1 MKRFASTLAFSMLI
15 SVLTVG
21 FFIQPAMTH
30 ALSSPQSKCGTWN
43 VIPSPSPGSQSVLD
57 GVSAISQSDIWAA
70 GYTDNQTL
78 TEHWDGASWNVVS
91 SPNDGDQSYLDAVT
105 AISTSDVWA
114 VGDNGTQ
121 ALTEHWDGSSWSV
134 VASPFQG
141 SSSMLLAVAK
151 IPGGNNVWAVG
162 HYVDNNGI
170 DQTLIEQW
178 DGSNWNIIASPSPD
192 PQGNDL
198 LGVVALSAND
208 AWAVGTAANNKGL
221 YQTLTEHWDGTSW
234 SVVASPNV
242 MKNGVFWAVAAIPSS
257 SNVWAVGTYG
267 KAKSGLARTLT
278 AQWNGTGWI
287 RVGSPNVDKQNTTF
301 FGVASVSATSAWG
314 VGLSYDNSG
323 NNKALTEHW
332 NGSSWKV
339 VSSPNVEGDS
349 ILTGVTTVPAS
360 NMLWAVGVS
369 YAPTGGSQTVTE
381 SYCSK
386 K

>member
-1 MKRFASTLAFSMLI
+1 MKRFASTLAFSVLI

-21 FFIQPAMTH
+21 FFIRPAMTH

-78 TEHWDGASWNVVS
+78 TEHWDGASWNIVS

-134 VASPFQG
+134 VS
-141 SSSMLLAVAK
+141 
-151 IPGGNNVWAVG
+151 
-162 HYVDNNGI
+162 
-170 DQTLIEQW
+170 
-178 DGSNWNIIASPSPD
+178 
-192 PQGNDL
+192 
-198 LGVVALSAND
+198 
-208 AWAVGTAANNKGL
+208 
-221 YQTLTEHWDGTSW
+221 
-234 SVVASPNV
+234 SPNV
-242 MKNGVFWAVAAIPSS
+242 MKNGVFWAVAAVPSS

-278 AQWNGTGWI
+278 AQWNGTSWI
-287 RVGSPNVDKQNTTF
+287 KVGSPNVDKQNTTF

-314 VGLSYDNSG
+314 IGLSYANSG

-332 NGSSWKV
+332 NGSNWKV

-369 YAPTGGSQTVTE
+369 YAPTGGSQTV
-381 SYCSK
+381 
-386 K
+386 